1 MTPLNIKSVKNHF
14 LTPFKYGFNS
24 FYRVKL
30 MAKFITSFYNKD
42 DRRLLVKV
50 SPSGKMILSFTFSD
64 PKNEMTMIEENS
76 VGISTEINDNLNENE
91 NRNNNDSNNNRNR
104 IKRNLIDRLLD
115 DENRGNIVE
124 MIFYASSFDLCKS

>member
-1 MTPLNIKSVKNHF
+1 
-14 LTPFKYGFNS
+14 
-24 FYRVKL
+24 
-30 MAKFITSFYNKD
+30 
-42 DRRLLVKV
+42 
-50 SPSGKMILSFTFSD
+50 
-64 PKNEMTMIEENS
+64 MTMIEENS